1 MMKEED
7 VFIEIVLLHII
18 LRSKEADMLAVVLR
32 NLDIALRQTLMH
44 STRPKNTGRSQ
55 GKVTEDPTQ
64 NLRV

>member
-7 VFIEIVLLHII
+7 VFLEIVLLHII

-44 STRPKNTGRSQ
+44 STHPKNKGRSQ
-55 GKVTEDPTQ
+55 GEVTADPTQ